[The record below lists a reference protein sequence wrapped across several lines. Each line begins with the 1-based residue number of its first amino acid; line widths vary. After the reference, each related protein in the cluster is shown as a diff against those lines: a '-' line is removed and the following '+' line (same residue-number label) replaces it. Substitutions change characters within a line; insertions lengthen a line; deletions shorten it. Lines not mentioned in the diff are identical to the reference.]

1 MLEQAD
7 GFGQIGGSVDHQGA
21 TLQTGYGCV
30 DDIGIVLSGG
40 RGDRRGSATASAA
53 ATASG

>member
-30 DDIGIVLSGG
+30 DDIGIMLSGG
-40 RGDRRGSATASAA
+40 RADRRGDATASAA